1 LLHAVSV
8 TAVAGKGA
16 DLPKGERRDL
26 LIFADS
32 NGLDDAVN
40 MAMLAMSVFHWD
52 EAELRDLAPLTSDPE
67 ALDEPLRSAALNA
80 ARRGVAVVVF

>member
-8 TAVAGKGA
+8 TAIAGQGA
-16 DLPKGERRDL
+16 DLPPGERRDL
-26 LIFADS
+26 LIFANSD
-32 NGLDDAVN
+32 GLDDAVN
-40 MAMLAMSVFHWD
+40 MAMLALSVFHWD

-67 ALDEPLRSAALNA
+67 GLDEPLRSAALNA